1 MKLDK
6 KLDYLIKIINKK
18 LFELQSHTLN
28 NAETAILKGI
38 WKSQTYS
45 QIAKEKSYSSEY
57 LGNVVAPELYRKLS
71 KLFSLRI
78 TKKNCRALIESF
90 EIQQIWFETKL
101 SSEDLTQSI
110 SSESQNDT
118 SPRYPNGSV
127 SLNSYFYIKRFNI
140 EEKLYEEILKPGAL
154 VRIKAPQEMGKTSL
168 VLKILDYANRQGFRT
183 VGLNL
188 EQIEQSILEDLDR
201 FLRWLCANVSYQLN
215 LEPKLDQ
222 YWDEDVGSKVSC
234 TLYFRNYILK
244 QIDSP
249 LILALDDLH
258 HIFEYS
264 LVAKDFLPLLRSW
277 YEEAKRSPT
286 WQKFRLIVSHSTEIY
301 IPLEM
306 NQSPF
311 NVGLPVKL
319 KSFNLDQVLQLA
331 QCYKL
336 EWIDKTKVNQLMSK
350 IGGHPA
356 LVNIAFYHLSRRE
369 ISFEQ
374 LLENIFNST
383 GIYAYHLQRHWITL
397 QQHPELLRHLNTI
410 INTDRPVKL
419 EPIIAHKLNSLG
431 LIKLSDNKAQ
441 ISCELYERYFK
452 DIENEQIARTSG

>member
-6 KLDYLIKIINKK
+6 KFDFFINTINKK
-18 LFELQSHTLN
+18 LFEFQNYTFN
-28 NAETAILKGI
+28 NAEITVLKGI

-45 QIAKEKSYSSEY
+45 QIAKEKGYSSEY
-57 LGNVVAPELYRKLS
+57 LANVVAPQLCHRLS
-71 KLFSLRI
+71 RLVGQRI
-78 TKKNCRALIESF
+78 TKKNCRVLIESYATN
-90 EIQQIWFETKL
+90 QMSPETTTL
-101 SSEDLTQSI
+101 SENFPQFFLNKNQNI
-110 SSESQNDT
+110 SPS
-118 SPRYPNGSV
+118 YPSGSV
-127 SLNSYFYIKRFNI
+127 CLDSCFYIKRCNT
-140 EEKLYEEILKPGAL
+140 EEKLYEEVDKPGSL
-154 VRIKAPQEMGKTSL
+154 IRIKAPKEIGKTSL
-168 VLKILDYANRQGFRT
+168 VLRVLDYADRQGYQT
-183 VGLNL
+183 VSLNL
-188 EQIEQSILEDLDR
+188 EQIEKSVIEDLDR
-201 FLRWLCANVSYQLN
+201 FLRWLCANISYQLN

-249 LILALDDLH
+249 LVLALDDLH
-258 HIFEYS
+258 YIFEYS

-286 WQKFRLIVSHSTEIY
+286 WQKLRLVISHSTEIY

-311 NVGLPVKL
+311 NVGLPIKL
-319 KSFNLDQVLQLA
+319 ESFDLDQVLQLA

-336 EWIDKTKVNQLMSK
+336 EWIDQNKIDQLMSK

-356 LVNIAFYHLSRRE
+356 LVNIAFYNLSRQE

-374 LLENIFNST
+374 LLKNIFDST
-383 GIYAYHLQRHWITL
+383 GIYAHHLRRHWITL
-397 QQHPELLRHLNTI
+397 QQHPELLRNLNII
-410 INTDRPVKL
+410 INTDQPVKL

-431 LIKLSDNKAQ
+431 LIKLSDNKAV
-441 ISCELYERYFK
+441 ISCELYRKYFK
-452 DIENEQIARTSG
+452 DIERKQMTITSV